1 MINTDNYKQKLEQLL
16 SEIVA
21 ELKTIGIH
29 DPENS
34 ANWIAVPEGV
44 GVGKADPNVVAD
56 QVEDWDERRSTIAA
70 LETRYN
76 NLTRALKKIEA
87 GTYGVCEI
95 SGQPIEA
102 ERLEANPAA
111 RTNLENREK
120 ESELPLKD

>member
-1 MINTDNYKQKLEQLL
+1 MIDSTTHKQTLEKMLTEVV
-16 SEIVA
+16 S

-29 DPENS
+29 DPETE
-34 ANWIAVPEGV
+34 ANWVAVPEGV
-44 GVGKADPNVVAD
+44 DVSKADQNVVAD

-76 NLTRALKKIEA
+76 NIKRALKKIEA
-87 GTYGVCEI
+87 GTYGVCEL

-111 RTNLENREK
+111 RTNLAHRDEEAK
-120 ESELPLKD
+120 LPR